1 MYCQDPDLNWRHE
14 DFQST
19 ALPTELSRL
28 CLLSYKIIY
37 YTRYSSFGKS
47 KLSIINALYYDYVM
61 ILGKKLFKSICIEIK
76 STLRKNIS
84 WHSNFTFQ
92 TLTST
97 QMINTNVFND
107 DIFFINISMKFEN
120 HRMQSTF
127 ILLLFYQE
135 RIATKESKNI
145 SSCLKVFHNLYN
157 TLL

>member
-1 MYCQDPDLNWRHE
+1 MVHDIQE
-14 DFQST
+14 
-19 ALPTELSRL
+19 
-28 CLLSYKIIY
+28 I
-37 YTRYSSFGKS
+37 YSSVLLHFRQPVKH
-47 KLSIINALYYDYVM
+47 KYL
-61 ILGKKLFKSICIEIK
+61 ILCKKLFESICIEIK

-135 RIATKESKNI
+135 RELQQKN
-145 SSCLKVFHNLYN
+145 LK
-157 TLL
+157 TLARALKSFTIYTTLFYKNWVLFNQQL